1 MVAADALSPHQQP
14 GGANH
19 VRAHDP
25 VLFGVFYSPCPDGVV
40 VGPALAGNDGIVR
53 VKSAYPI
60 GETIERLK
68 KDIADK
74 GIKFFDEI
82 DQSKLAADAGIKLQ
96 PSVLLIFGN
105 PPLGTQFITANAN
118 AGLDWPVRL
127 LVFENDKGE
136 VWTAYTDFDWIAR
149 RHGIKNRRDQFKMA
163 STVIGSITSSV
174 KAKVAHRLRA
184 GLRQH
189 MPEPA
194 AMGAASLAPAG
205 GSPHGGCDHVQDAG
219 ALVDSGHSRRR
230 ERNRNFRRSH
240 HRGRH
245 RLVDFS
251 PNAAADI
258 RARIPMSTR
267 SASVARSCSVSK
279 CWWPPTS

>member
-1 MVAADALSPHQQP
+1 MLTADVASEISSSEEERMIARMMQMCSAILIAAVLAVVSPI
-14 GGANH
+14 A
-19 VRAHDP
+19 A
-25 VLFGVFYSPCPDGVV
+25 S
-40 VGPALAGNDGIVR
+40 AGNDGVVR

-74 GIKFFDEI
+74 GIKFFNEI

-127 LVFENDKGE
+127 LVYENDKGE

-149 RHGIKNRRDQFKMA
+149 RHGIKNRKDQFKMA

-174 KAKVAHRLRA
+174 KAK
-184 GLRQH
+184 
-189 MPEPA
+189 
-194 AMGAASLAPAG
+194 
-205 GSPHGGCDHVQDAG
+205 
-219 ALVDSGHSRRR
+219 
-230 ERNRNFRRSH
+230 
-240 HRGRH
+240 
-245 RLVDFS
+245 
-251 PNAAADI
+251 
-258 RARIPMSTR
+258 
-267 SASVARSCSVSK
+267 
-279 CWWPPTS
+279 